1 MWRGPKKRDFL
12 SKLCTQEWIPGFP
25 TLLLLVSQRGREND
39 STTSISKFMSYL
51 NLPVYYR
58 THWGKA
64 RQRGVIWPWQNFWI
78 CYSEETFFNKRQIA
92 GALSFILKIVSCSR
106 FWKGVGDTNFPQPSF
121 LKGSKMKKTTVYKS
135 FPDKIVSLASPNCI
149 YNKF

>member
-58 THWGKA
+58 THWMAKGGNFALAEFLNLLFWRDIFQQKA
-64 RQRGVIWPWQNFWI
+64 DCRQAEFYTENCLVQ
-78 CYSEETFFNKRQIA
+78 Q
-92 GALSFILKIVSCSR
+92 V
-106 FWKGVGDTNFPQPSF
+106 
-121 LKGSKMKKTTVYKS
+121 LKGSWWHK
-135 FPDKIVSLASPNCI
+135 FPPAFFSQRQNEENDSVQKFSWQNCVSSPNCI

>member
-58 THWGKA
+58 THWMAKG
-64 RQRGVIWPWQNFWI
+64 GNFALAEFLNLLFW
-78 CYSEETFFNKRQIA
+78 TFWRHFSTKGRLQA
-92 GALSFILKIVSCSR
+92 GWDFYTENCLVQQ
-106 FWKGVGDTNFPQPSF
+106 V
-121 LKGSKMKKTTVYKS
+121 LKGSWWHK
-135 FPDKIVSLASPNCI
+135 FPPAFFSQRQQNEENDSVQKFSWQNCVSSPNCI